1 MQLNFTNFYFE
12 KRLLILYFVL
22 FIFFLSSCNQH
33 DEKSNNE
40 IKNQLIEIENL
51 SIEGKESLVKIKLNE
66 VRAKLK
72 ENTPEESS
80 YYSLIVNYHPE
91 DPKLMDNY
99 ADSALLFFKNRS
111 HIKKYPEEFVNALMA
126 KGDAGMM
133 LKNYE
138 NALNYYFEAKKILTK
153 NNFDD
158 GKLANR
164 LGTFYFNQGN
174 YKLAIFHWKESLA
187 ALDKTKLSKTKY
199 FNLKQGALNN
209 IGYFFFKS
217 NQLDSALNYYLINLN
232 FIHQSEQEN
241 ILKKEINNPKIALYD
256 NLGGLYLKKNN
267 IEKAEDYL
275 KKALEITSND
285 ITIKM
290 PVLIKLANIYTIK
303 GEYAKADEVFQK
315 SKFLLKLDKKDSEY
329 LKLEWNKNYAAYLIK
344 LNKPLEAYKI
354 QQDFIATKDSIDSDN
369 LKITQLNIS
378 RELNAIQQDR
388 DLDILTHKDKV
399 RRIYVAGIIEIL
411 ILTVVIII
419 LIYRNL
425 RKSKSLQK
433 ETFEHNQKLQN
444 ALSELKHSNENYLRI
459 MRVMAHDLRN
469 PLSGITGLTAVLL
482 DNDEFSD
489 ENKHILKL
497 IESTGNHSLEMIN
510 ELLKTSLA
518 DENELLEKHKID
530 VNELLNDSIKLL
542 QFKAKE
548 KQQQIIF
555 EKYTAEPIFAKIN
568 KEKIWRVFNNLIIN
582 AVKFSPLDSFI
593 YVNIIP
599 QKDGVL
605 ISIKDYGIG
614 INNADG
620 KLIFDMFTS
629 AKKTGTAG
637 EQPFG
642 LGLSISKKIIEKHN
656 GEIWF
661 ESEIKKGTTFY
672 LQIPY

>member
-1 MQLNFTNFYFE
+1 MQLNFTNFYSI
-12 KRLLILYFVL
+12 KRSLIIYFVL
-22 FIFFLSSCNQH
+22 FIFFFTSCNQYN
-33 DEKSNNE
+33 ENSNNE
-40 IKNQLIEIENL
+40 IKTQLLEIENL
-51 SIEGKESLVKIKLNE
+51 TVEGKDSLVKIKLKE
-66 VRAKLK
+66 VRSKLQ
-72 ENTPEESS
+72 ENTLEKSS
-80 YYSLIVNYHPE
+80 YYSLIVNLHP
-91 DPKLMDNY
+91 DDAKLMDNY
-99 ADSALLFFKNRS
+99 ADSALNFFKNTS
-111 HIKKYPEEFVNALMA
+111 YIKKYPEEFVNALMA
-126 KGDAGMM
+126 KGDAGMR

-138 NALNYYFEAKKILTK
+138 NALNYYFEAKKILTE

-187 ALDKTKLSKTKY
+187 ALDRAKLSKTKY
-199 FNLKQGALNN
+199 FKLKQGALNN

-232 FIHQSEQEN
+232 FIHQSEQEI

-290 PVLIKLANIYTIK
+290 PVLIKLANIYTK
-303 GEYAKADEVFQK
+303 KREYAKADEVFQK

-411 ILTVVIII
+411 ILTIVIII

-482 DNDEFSD
+482 DNEKISD
-489 ENKHILKL
+489 ENRHILKL

-555 EKYTAEPIFAKIN
+555 EKYTVEPIFTSIN

-593 YVNIIP
+593 YVNISP